1 MKTKQKLCDGC
12 GEHRYIWKNV
22 VVNGERQ
29 RLCKGCWSCHELNQG
44 NKHKPTSQKPIAP
57 RSPKRAKQ
65 ERQYSKE
72 CRQFK
77 EDNPHCNAGIAGHCT
92 GTTSE
97 VHHIAGRIGDLLL
110 YQPLWL
116 PVCHACHVWIEGH
129 PIEAKELG
137 YSKSK
142 TNTDISDE

>member
-44 NKHKPTSQKPIAP
+44 YKHKPTSQKPIAP

-77 EDNPHCNAGIAGHCT
+77 EDNPHCKAAIPGVCT
-92 GTTSE
+92 GLTYD
-97 VHHIAGRIGDLLL
+97 VHHKGGRENDLLL
-110 YQPLWL
+110 YQPWWL
-116 PVCHACHVWIEGH
+116 ATCRMCHEWIH
-129 PIEAKELG
+129 ANPKEAREL
-137 YSKSK
+137 
-142 TNTDISDE
+142 NLLI